1 MTTAWPHLGA
11 AGTHFATP
19 NPSSGRLAVA
29 WPTSPSSTPSCARS
43 WIVRPPRLS
52 GAVAHSKAR
61 FGTSCASSGTRGAKS
76 AAPLER
82 ARSTR
87 GPAGAA
93 AAAGRAAN
101 AHHFRPRS
109 CTHAHRAR
117 CIYRGPRRLAGDA
130 HATAGGRS
138 QHGAG
143 GYASCKQ
150 FLRDREEPVDR
161 AGGCTC
167 RRCLTCC

>member
-11 AGTHFATP
+11 AGTHFATGATP

-52 GAVAHSKAR
+52 GAVAHSKSR

-117 CIYRGPRRLAGDA
+117 AMHLRTIVSRAAAACLLATPTLLPEGVLS
-130 HATAGGRS
+130 TE
-138 QHGAG
+138 
-143 GYASCKQ
+143 
-150 FLRDREEPVDR
+150 REDTQAVNSS
-161 AGGCTC
+161 
-167 RRCLTCC
+167 